1 MKINLLAE
9 HCLIKA
15 MLLPLM
21 LFFINSYS
29 FAQINKTYVSSE
41 SNQIQGL
48 CLLCTVQ
55 NPQNIIGDNE
65 NNYTAMMVPIG
76 LLANI
81 EQTLVFPETASHFR
95 KITIGIGTANTPV
108 KQLPL
113 GKIFIETFIGSTPN
127 GDYKLVDNSMIKAEP
142 TSKRGVIEFSPTK
155 RFDRIKISFHS
166 GLLNLGDELRIYYAY
181 HLPIPFTTCGNPPLD
196 PMAYYPFDGDLR
208 DKIKGNDFIPE
219 EHYSA
224 SYTNGLACAQAL
236 TSSEIDKFFTIEP
249 ITSKVFSTSFWARM
263 ETHMYIGTLGDLMGD
278 IKLDPGDPPNQ
289 LNHYTI
295 QYSPSPIEERLQ
307 ICIYV
312 NGKKQNCSTIHHTDV
327 KNPLLISLPKASID
341 ELIMYDRLLEEDEI
355 KQLAESYNI
364 SFPTDSFNITNKKS
378 KAEDEI
384 FTIFP
389 NPTAGQITLNGNI
402 LLLDSKI
409 SLRNTSGIEVYY
421 TKFTSKTFDLPSSL
435 PGGVYML
442 SLQTKDK
449 KIYTRK
455 IILTK

>member
-1 MKINLLAE
+1 MKTNLLAGNW
-9 HCLIKA
+9 LVKA
-15 MLLPLM
+15 RLLPLI
-21 LFFINSYS
+21 LLLINSYT
-29 FAQINKTYVSSE
+29 FAQLDKTYVSSQN
-41 SNQIQGL
+41 NQIQGL
-48 CLLCTVQ
+48 CLLCSVQ
-55 NPQNIIGDNE
+55 NPQNVIGDNE

-113 GKIFIETFIGSTPN
+113 GKIFIETFMGNTPN

-142 TSKRGVIEFSPTK
+142 ISKRGVIEFSPTK
-155 RFDRIKISFHS
+155 RFDRIKLSFHS
-166 GLLNLGDELRIYYAY
+166 GLLNLGDELRIYYAH
-181 HLPIPFTTCGNPPLD
+181 HLPIPFTACGNPPLD
-196 PMAYYPFDGDLR
+196 PMAYYPFDGDLK
-208 DKIKGNDFIPE
+208 DKIKGNDIIPE
-219 EHYSA
+219 DQYSA

-236 TSSEIDKFFTIEP
+236 TSSDIDKFYTIEP
-249 ITSKVFSTSFWARM
+249 ISAKVFSTSFWALM

-278 IKLDPGDPPNQ
+278 IKLDPSDPPNQ

-295 QYSPSPIEERLQ
+295 QYSPSSTENYLQ

-312 NGKKQNCSTIHHTDV
+312 NGKKQNCSNLLNTDV

-341 ELIMYDRLLEEDEI
+341 ELIMYDRLLDEDEI

-364 SFPTDSFNITNKKS
+364 PFPTDSFNITNKKS
-378 KAEDEI
+378 NPEDEI

-402 LLLDSKI
+402 LFLDSDI
-409 SLRNTSGIEVYY
+409 SIRNTSGAEVYRA
-421 TKFTSKTFDLPSSL
+421 KFTSKTFDLPSSL
-435 PGGVYML
+435 PDGIYIL
-442 SLQTKDK
+442 SIQTKEK
-449 KIYTRK
+449 KMYTRK
-455 IILTK
+455 IILRK